1 MSSKK
6 NKSEGFVDGLKTEW
20 ALFWDT
26 ILGDENTDENNL
38 DIENDEEASAER
50 AESKD
55 PFINGKLEVLSLEQ
69 IKAITRALS
78 SDRKKLNQRMES
90 INKELELNTAKLE
103 SLKLV
108 GGDFEEPLLRID
120 ELNNQGQK
128 FSEQLAEISERLKL
142 ARQREDGIKK
152 SRTL

>member
-1 MSSKK
+1 MDSKK
-6 NKSEGFVDGLKTEW
+6 NKSEGFVGGLKTEW

-26 ILGDENTDENNL
+26 ILGDEESDQEGKRS
-38 DIENDEEASAER
+38 EESL
-50 AESKD
+50 ESKD
-55 PFINGKLEVLSLEQ
+55 PFINGKLETLSLEQ

-78 SDRKKLNQRMES
+78 SDRKKLNQKMES
-90 INKELELNTAKLE
+90 VNKELELNVAKLE

-108 GGDFEEPLLRID
+108 GGDFEEPLVRID

-128 FSEQLAEISERLKL
+128 FSEQMSEISERLRL
-142 ARQREDGIKK
+142 ARQREDEIKK